1 MKNKTGKKTL
11 RLGTYSL
18 VLCLVALAVV
28 VALNLIVGALPSTMT
43 KFDVSGSN
51 LYELSAETKT
61 ICENLDSEITM
72 YLLATR
78 GKEDQRILT
87 LLEKYEA
94 LSARLKLETVDPDSN
109 PTFLSQYTTDG
120 VYANRVLLV
129 GANRHKLVSYN
140 DIYTYSDEDLYN
152 YQYYGTQPTKVQFYG
167 ESAITGAI
175 DYLTN
180 ENLPVVY
187 YLSGHNEAD
196 IASAL
201 STRLTKENL
210 TLTEL
215 NLLSRGQ
222 VPQDAACV
230 LIGVPEYDFSAD
242 EITMLKDYMES
253 GGSVFL
259 LSYFTYFTEEKMPN
273 LYAFTQELGL
283 RAEEGL
289 LCEEDGDHFYLTNY
303 YLLPDL
309 NTESFAASAL
319 SAKSIDVLLQGAQGL
334 SETESHEG
342 YTVTAILSSS
352 DKAYLKSMQGSGENT
367 PIAKEDGDRT
377 GKFMAAAEVTASEEN
392 GGGKLFW
399 YTSPSILSTNV
410 SGNMELFVSNVIA
423 VCGKTT
429 SVTAGEAR
437 TIATNYLTVSNTQS
451 TLWGVIVVFVIPL
464 AALAGGIA
472 VFVKRRKK

>member
-1 MKNKTGKKTL
+1 MLLFGLQKDEVYGIICSINSYMGVVFVKT
-11 RLGTYSL
+11 RWI
-18 VLCLVALAVV
+18 AVCFVCILLTSCVSV
-28 VALNLIVGALPSTMT
+28 V
-43 KFDVSGSN
+43 
-51 LYELSAETKT
+51 T
-61 ICENLDSEITM
+61 IPP
-72 YLLATR
+72 
-78 GKEDQRILT
+78 KE
-87 LLEKYEA
+87 
-94 LSARLKLETVDPDSN
+94 
-109 PTFLSQYTTDG
+109 SQ
-120 VYANRVLLV
+120 
-129 GANRHKLVSYN
+129 
-140 DIYTYSDEDLYN
+140 
-152 YQYYGTQPTKVQFYG
+152 G
-167 ESAITGAI
+167 ESESAFTEKKPIS
-175 DYLTN
+175 
-180 ENLPVVY
+180 PVLYTV
-187 YLSGHNEAD
+187 SGHNEAD

-215 NLLSRGQ
+215 NLLSEGR

-273 LYAFTQELGL
+273 LYAFTVELGL

-309 NTESFAASAL
+309 NTESFAADAL
-319 SAKSIDVLLQGAQGL
+319 SAKNIDVLLQGAQGL

-377 GKFMAAAEVTASEEN
+377 GKFMAAAEVMASEEN
-392 GGGKLFW
+392 DGGKLFW
-399 YTSPSILSTNV
+399 YTSPSILSTGV
-410 SGNMELFVSNVIA
+410 LGNMELFVSNIIA
-423 VCGKTT
+423 ICG
-429 SVTAGEAR
+429 AGTGE
-437 TIATNYLTVSNTQS
+437 
-451 TLWGVIVVFVIPL
+451 
-464 AALAGGIA
+464 
-472 VFVKRRKK
+472 K

>member
-1 MKNKTGKKTL
+1 MKT
-11 RLGTYSL
+11 RLI
-18 VLCLVALAVV
+18 AVCFVCILLTSCISV
-28 VALNLIVGALPSTMT
+28 VTIPPKASQGESESA
-43 KFDVSGSN
+43 
-51 LYELSAETKT
+51 SAE
-61 ICENLDSEITM
+61 
-72 YLLATR
+72 
-78 GKEDQRILT
+78 KEPI
-87 LLEKYEA
+87 
-94 LSARLKLETVDPDSN
+94 S
-109 PTFLSQYTTDG
+109 
-120 VYANRVLLV
+120 
-129 GANRHKLVSYN
+129 
-140 DIYTYSDEDLYN
+140 
-152 YQYYGTQPTKVQFYG
+152 
-167 ESAITGAI
+167 
-175 DYLTN
+175 
-180 ENLPVVY
+180 PVVY

-215 NLLSRGQ
+215 NLLSRGR

-273 LYAFTQELGL
+273 LYDFTQELGL
-283 RAEEGL
+283 RAKEGL

-319 SAKSIDVLLQGAQGL
+319 SAKNIDVLLQGAQGL

-451 TLWGVIVVFVIPL
+451 TLWGVIVVIVIPL